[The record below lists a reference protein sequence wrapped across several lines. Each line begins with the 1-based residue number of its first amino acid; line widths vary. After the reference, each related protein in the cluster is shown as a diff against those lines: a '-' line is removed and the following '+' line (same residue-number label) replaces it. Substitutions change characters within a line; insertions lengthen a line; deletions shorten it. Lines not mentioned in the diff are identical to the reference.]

1 MVRKFWALLL
11 CLVMVMTMMP
21 VMVFAADSPDSTQFA
36 GTDGLNSFNAAQA
49 AIRLREKKS
58 SKPAM
63 LQRRQG

>member
-1 MVRKFWALLL
+1 MIRKFWALLL

-49 AIRLREKKS
+49 ASMR
-58 SKPAM
+58 
-63 LQRRQG
+63 